1 MRITGLAT
9 GLDMDEIIKN
19 SMKPY
24 RIKVDQMT
32 QKKDVVEIKQKL
44 YRDVIKDGKEF
55 FNKYFDVAKSD
66 SLLFEKNW
74 SSVSFTSSDESIVSA
89 KGNGGAI
96 KGNYDVNV
104 TELAK
109 KATIT
114 LKDGA
119 TEKQKITTGAGEV
132 EFEIGTDSA
141 ETIKNFNKAIEDKKT
156 EIKNKA
162 DLTEAERDKQ
172 LKSLNITAKYSEIS
186 GGIVFE
192 AKEFGQGEF
201 SITGKQKQQDGSI
214 KNATLEGKDKELKV
228 KINGKEFTGTSNTI
242 TKDGITFTFNG
253 TTEVGKT
260 IKITGKTDTKEIKDK
275 LVGFVNDY
283 NKLMEKLNTLTGTR
297 HERGYDPLT
306 AEQKKD
312 MSESEIKLWNERV
325 EKGQLY
331 RDSDIT
337 RIANSMKETMRSLV
351 GGTKLENVG
360 IKPVKDYSGPLNG
373 TFTIDEDA
381 LTKALEENT
390 EDVMNLF
397 IGKSAPTK
405 EELDKLTPEQ
415 QVQRKKE
422 TGLLNQ
428 LKDTL
433 DKEFMKSTGS
443 LLEKAGYEGSSTF
456 TNNTLTKN
464 ISTYEK
470 KIKDMEKSFARREQ
484 QLYSKYA
491 TLETMM
497 NKLNSQQSNLMSQLG
512 MS

>member
-1 MRITGLAT
+1 MRITGMAT

-74 SSVSFTSSDESIVSA
+74 SSVSFTSSDENIVSA
-89 KGNGGAI
+89 KGDGGAI
-96 KGNYDVNV
+96 KGNYEVSV
-104 TELAK
+104 TQLAE
-109 KATIT
+109 KASVT
-114 LKDGA
+114 LKDGVSG
-119 TEKQKITTGAGEV
+119 KQTITTNAGDI
-132 EFEIGTDSA
+132 EFQVVNDTSKTPKENA
-141 ETIKNFNKAIEDKKT
+141 FETIKDFNDKLEAKRT
-156 EIKNKA
+156 EIKN
-162 DLTEAERDKQ
+162 DTNLTEEKRAEK
-172 LKSLNITAKYSEIS
+172 LKALNITAKYSEIS

-192 AKEFGQGEF
+192 AKDFGQGEF
-201 SITGKQKQQDGSI
+201 SINGQIAKDVPLKAKIINGSNTYEI
-214 KNATLEGKDKELKV
+214 SEKENKDKS
-228 KINGKEFTGTSNTI
+228 NGNTV
-242 TKDGITFTFNG
+242 TVDGITFTFSG
-253 TTEVGKT
+253 TTESGKT

-275 LVGFVNDY
+275 IVGFVNDY
-283 NKLMEKLNTLTGTR
+283 NKLMEKLNTLTGTK
-297 HERGYDPLT
+297 HDRGYDPLT
-306 AEQKKD
+306 TEQKKE

-351 GGTKLENVG
+351 GGTKLENIG
-360 IKPVKDYSGPLNG
+360 IKPVKDYSGQLNG
-373 TFTIDEDA
+373 TFTIDEDD

-397 IGKSAPTK
+397 IGKSDST
-405 EELDKLTPEQ
+405 DKS
-415 QVQRKKE
+415 KN
-422 TGLLNQ
+422 GILNQ

-443 LLEKAGYEGSSTF
+443 LLEKAGYEGTSTF
-456 TNNTLTKN
+456 SNNTLTKN
-464 ISTYEK
+464 ISDYEK

-491 TLETMM
+491 TLEKMM

>member
-74 SSVSFTSSDESIVSA
+74 SSVSFASSDESIVSA

-96 KGNYDVNV
+96 KGNYKVSV
-104 TELAK
+104 EKLAK
-109 KATIT
+109 PASAKIDTKAISKDIT
-114 LKDGA
+114 VDG
-119 TEKQKITTGAGEV
+119 I
-132 EFEIGTDSA
+132 
-141 ETIKNFNKAIEDKKT
+141 TIKDISDE
-156 EIKNKA
+156 EIKDPKLLATKIN
-162 DLTEAERDKQ
+162 KQ
-172 LKSLNITAKYSEIS
+172 LKEANKDIAVKYSEIAD
-186 GGIVFE
+186 GLIFE
-192 AKEFGQGEF
+192 SNKTGAK
-201 SITGKQKQQDGSI
+201 IDGKENTFTVKNGSI
-214 KNATLEGKDKELKV
+214 EIIANNGEDLNIT
-228 KINGKEFTGTSNTI
+228 INGKQFTGTSNTI

-253 TTEVGKT
+253 ETEVGKT
-260 IKITGKTDTKEIKDK
+260 IEITGKTDTKEIKDK
-275 LVGFVNDY
+275 LVGFINDY

-306 AEQKKD
+306 EEQKKE

-331 RDSDIT
+331 RDSDVT

-351 GGTKLENVG
+351 GGTKLETIG

-397 IGKSAPTK
+397 IGKSDST
-405 EELDKLTPEQ
+405 DKS
-415 QVQRKKE
+415 KN
-422 TGLLNQ
+422 GILNQ

-443 LLEKAGYEGSSTF
+443 LLEKAGYEGTSTF
-456 TNNTLTKN
+456 SNNTLTKN

>member
-1 MRITGLAT
+1 MRITGMAT

-66 SLLFEKNW
+66 SLLLEKNW
-74 SSVSFTSSDESIVSA
+74 SSVSFTSADESIVSA
-89 KGNGGAI
+89 KGNGGAV
-96 KGNYDVNV
+96 KGNYDVSV
-104 TELAK
+104 TQLATKATGKINTSEIKAGSKIEIEGVSITITDEHVKNHKGLASEINEKLAEAK
-109 KATIT
+109 KDIT
-114 LKDGA
+114 
-119 TEKQKITTGAGEV
+119 V
-132 EFEIGTDSA
+132 
-141 ETIKNFNKAIEDKKT
+141 
-156 EIKNKA
+156 
-162 DLTEAERDKQ
+162 
-172 LKSLNITAKYSEIS
+172 KYSEIS
-186 GGIVFE
+186 DGLIFE
-192 AKEFGQGEF
+192 SKNTGVKIGDKDNTFKL
-201 SITGKQKQQDGSI
+201 SIDGSA
-214 KNATLEGKDKELKV
+214 KNVTPGKNLDGKIGDHTLNQAT
-228 KINGKEFTGTSNTI
+228 NTV
-242 TKDGITFTFNG
+242 TLDGITFTFNG
-253 TTEVGKT
+253 TTEVDKT

-297 HERGYDPLT
+297 HDRGYDPLT
-306 AEQKKD
+306 EEQKKE

-331 RDSDIT
+331 RDSDVT

-351 GGTKLENVG
+351 GGTKLETIG

-373 TFTIDEDA
+373 TFTIDEDM
-381 LTKALEENT
+381 LTKALEENS
-390 EDVMNLF
+390 EGVMNLF
-397 IGKSAPTK
+397 IGKSDST
-405 EELDKLTPEQ
+405 DKS
-415 QVQRKKE
+415 KN
-422 TGLLNQ
+422 GILNQ

-443 LLEKAGYEGSSTF
+443 LLEKAGYEGTSTF
-456 TNNTLTKN
+456 SNNTLTK
-464 ISTYEK
+464 SMSDYEK
-470 KIKDMEKSFARREQ
+470 KIKDMEKSFSRREQ
-484 QLYSKYA
+484 ALYSKYA
-491 TLETMM
+491 TLEKMM

>member
-66 SLLFEKNW
+66 SLLLEKNW

-96 KGNYDVNV
+96 KGNYEVSVEHLATKATGKINTSEIKAGSKIEIEGVSITITDEHVKNHKGLAS
-104 TELAK
+104 EINEKLAEAK
-109 KATIT
+109 KDVT
-114 LKDGA
+114 
-119 TEKQKITTGAGEV
+119 V
-132 EFEIGTDSA
+132 
-141 ETIKNFNKAIEDKKT
+141 
-156 EIKNKA
+156 
-162 DLTEAERDKQ
+162 
-172 LKSLNITAKYSEIS
+172 KYSEIS
-186 GGIVFE
+186 DGLIFE
-192 AKEFGQGEF
+192 SKNTGTKIGDEDNTFKL
-201 SITGKQKQQDGSI
+201 SIDGLVKNVTAGK
-214 KNATLEGKDKELKV
+214 NLEGKIGDHTL
-228 KINGKEFTGTSNTI
+228 NQATNTV
-242 TKDGITFTFNG
+242 TLDGITFTFNDVTTKIGSDG
-253 TTEVGKT
+253 TKIDVPV
-260 IKITGKTDTKEIKDK
+260 KITGKTDTKEIKDK

-283 NKLMEKLNTLTGTR
+283 NKLMEKLNTLTGTK
-297 HERGYDPLT
+297 HDRGYDPLT

-351 GGTKLENVG
+351 GGTKLETVG

-373 TFTIDEDA
+373 TFTIDEDM
-381 LTKALEENT
+381 LTKALEENP

-397 IGKSAPTK
+397 IGKS
-405 EELDKLTPEQ
+405 EDKS
-415 QVQRKKE
+415 KN
-422 TGLLNQ
+422 GILNQ

-464 ISTYEK
+464 ISNYEK

>member
-9 GLDMDEIIKN
+9 GLNMDEIIKN

-96 KGNYDVNV
+96 KGNYEVSV
-104 TELAK
+104 TQLAE
-109 KATIT
+109 KAAGI

-119 TEKQKITTGAGEV
+119 TGEQKITTSAGDV
-132 EFEIGTDSA
+132 EFKIGTDSA
-141 ETIKNFNKAIEDKKT
+141 ETIKNFNDKLEAKRT
-156 EIKNKA
+156 EIKNKT
-162 DLTEAERDKQ
+162 DLTEEERDKQ
-172 LKSLNITAKYSEIS
+172 LKSLNITAKHSEIS
-186 GGIVFE
+186 GGIIFE
-192 AKEFGQGEF
+192 AKDFGQGNF
-201 SITGKQKQQDGSI
+201 TINKGTSNQVVAS
-214 KNATLEGKDKELKV
+214 DKELSV
-228 KINGKEFTGTSNTI
+228 TINGKQFTGTSNTI

-253 TTEVGKT
+253 ETEVGKT

-351 GGTKLENVG
+351 GGTKLETIG

-397 IGKSAPTK
+397 IGKS
-405 EELDKLTPEQ
+405 EDKS
-415 QVQRKKE
+415 KN
-422 TGLLNQ
+422 GILNQ

-470 KIKDMEKSFARREQ
+470 KIKDMEKSFSRREQ

-491 TLETMM
+491 TLEKMM

>member
-74 SSVSFTSSDESIVSA
+74 SSVSFTSSDEGIVSA
-89 KGNGGAI
+89 KGNGSAI
-96 KGNYDVNV
+96 KGNYKVSV
-104 TELAK
+104 EKLAK
-109 KATIT
+109 PASAKIDTKAISKDIT
-114 LKDGA
+114 VDG
-119 TEKQKITTGAGEV
+119 I
-132 EFEIGTDSA
+132 
-141 ETIKNFNKAIEDKKT
+141 TIKDISDE
-156 EIKNKA
+156 EIKDPKLLATKIN
-162 DLTEAERDKQ
+162 KQ
-172 LKSLNITAKYSEIS
+172 LKEANKDITVKYSEIAD
-186 GGIVFE
+186 GLIFE
-192 AKEFGQGEF
+192 SNKTGAK
-201 SITGKQKQQDGSI
+201 IDGKENTFTVKNGSI
-214 KNATLEGKDKELKV
+214 EIIANNGEDLNIT
-228 KINGKEFTGTSNTI
+228 INGKQFTGTSNTI

-253 TTEVGKT
+253 ETEVGKT
-260 IKITGKTDTKEIKDK
+260 IEIAGKTDTKEIKDK

-283 NKLMEKLNTLTGTR
+283 NKLMEKLNALTGTK
-297 HERGYDPLT
+297 HERGYEPLT
-306 AEQKKD
+306 AEQKKE
-312 MSESEIKLWNERV
+312 MSEAEIKLWNERV

-351 GGTKLENVG
+351 GGTKLETIG

-456 TNNTLTKN
+456 ANNTLTKN

>member
-66 SLLFEKNW
+66 SLLLEKNW
-74 SSVSFTSSDESIVSA
+74 SSVSFTSSDESVVSA
-89 KGNGGAI
+89 KGNGSAI
-96 KGNYDVNV
+96 KGSYDISVTQLAKPASITITDDEFKNMNEITIEAKDASGKDKKITITKGSKTDAEFIKEIN
-104 TELAK
+104 TELSSAGMSAK
-109 KATIT
+109 KSEI
-114 LKDGA
+114 
-119 TEKQKITTGAGEV
+119 AGG
-132 EFEIGTDSA
+132 III
-141 ETIKNFNKAIEDKKT
+141 ETKKT
-156 EIKNKA
+156 
-162 DLTEAERDKQ
+162 
-172 LKSLNITAKYSEIS
+172 
-186 GGIVFE
+186 
-192 AKEFGQGEF
+192 GEDQQF
-201 SITGKQKQQDGSI
+201 SITTKDRDGNQLVNLPDVRGENLLGKI
-214 KNATLEGKDKELKV
+214 GKRQLNEQS
-228 KINGKEFTGTSNTI
+228 NGVTV
-242 TKDGITFTFNG
+242 DGITFTFNG
-253 TTEVGKT
+253 TTEKEP
-260 IKITGKTDTKEIKDK
+260 IKITGKTDTKELKDK
-275 LVGFVNDY
+275 VVGFINDY
-283 NKLMEKLNTLTGTR
+283 NKLVEKLNKITGTR

-331 RDSDIT
+331 RDSDVT
-337 RIANSMKETMRSLV
+337 RIASSMKDTMRSMLE
-351 GGTKLENVG
+351 GTKLETVG
-360 IKPVKDYSGPLNG
+360 IKPFKDYSGSLNG

-390 EDVMNLF
+390 EGVMNLF

-422 TGLLNQ
+422 TGIMNQ
-428 LKDTL
+428 LKDTF
-433 DKEFMKSTGS
+433 DKEFMKSTGP
-443 LLEKAGYEGSSTF
+443 LLAKAGYEGSSTF

-497 NKLNSQQSNLMSQLG
+497 NKLNSQQSSLMSQLG

>member
-66 SLLFEKNW
+66 SLLLEKNW

-96 KGNYDVNV
+96 KGNYEVSI
-104 TELAK
+104 EHLAS
-109 KATIT
+109 KASQI
-114 LKDGA
+114 LKNTYIKEGGSFTVDG
-119 TEKQKITTGAGEV
+119 V
-132 EFEIGTDSA
+132 
-141 ETIKNFNKAIEDKKT
+141 
-156 EIKNKA
+156 EIKDITKEEVTDPRLLVDRVN
-162 DLTEAERDKQ
+162 KQ
-172 LKSLNITAKYSEIS
+172 LSEKNIKVHYSEIS
-186 GGIVFE
+186 EGLVFE
-192 AKEFGQGEF
+192 SKSTGAKIG
-201 SITGKQKQQDGSI
+201 
-214 KNATLEGKDKELKV
+214 DKENKFDITAKDSSKNDINFGSGNTLTATGNDLKV
-228 KINGKEFTGTSNTI
+228 IINGKEFKESSNTI
-242 TKDGITFTFNG
+242 TKDGITFTVNG
-253 TTEVGKT
+253 TTEKDT
-260 IKITGKTDTKEIKDK
+260 SIKITGKTDTKEIKDK

-297 HERGYDPLT
+297 HDRGYDPLT
-306 AEQKKD
+306 EEQKKE

-331 RDSDIT
+331 RDSDVT

-351 GGTKLENVG
+351 GGTKLETVG

-373 TFTIDEDA
+373 TFTIDEDM
-381 LTKALEENT
+381 LTKALEENP

-397 IGKSAPTK
+397 IGKS
-405 EELDKLTPEQ
+405 EDKS
-415 QVQRKKE
+415 KN
-422 TGLLNQ
+422 GILNQ

>member
-96 KGNYDVNV
+96 KGNYEVSV
-104 TELAK
+104 TKLAK
-109 KATIT
+109 PASN
-114 LKDGA
+114 
-119 TEKQKITTGAGEV
+119 KITDFSTTNSITIMAKDASGKEKTISVSRGTKTDDEFVKELNTQLASMEMTAKKSDISGGVIIETKKSGENQS
-132 EFEIGTDSA
+132 FSIS
-141 ETIKNFNKAIEDKKT
+141 KNGSTPAT
-156 EIKNKA
+156 EIKNG
-162 DLTEAERDKQ
+162 TNAEVKIKNSFGDEKIYNPE
-172 LKSLNITAKYSEIS
+172 SNSITA
-186 GGIVFE
+186 
-192 AKEFGQGEF
+192 
-201 SITGKQKQQDGSI
+201 
-214 KNATLEGKDKELKV
+214 
-228 KINGKEFTGTSNTI
+228 
-242 TKDGITFTFNG
+242 DGITFTFSDVTASN
-253 TTEVGKT
+253 V
-260 IKITGKTDTKEIKDK
+260 KITGKTDTKEIKDK

-283 NKLMEKLNTLTGTR
+283 NKLMEKLNTLTGTK

-306 AEQKKD
+306 AEQKKE

-351 GGTKLENVG
+351 GGTKLETIG

-443 LLEKAGYEGSSTF
+443 LLEKAGYEGSATF

-464 ISTYEK
+464 ISNYEK